1 MAFCAK
7 CGNELPGG
15 ATFCP
20 ACGAPVQ
27 AQAAA
32 PSPSAGSSAPLSG
45 IDSLMKDSKAQE
57 YWLWRLVAFIIDV
70 VIIAVVLTFLALA
83 VTVPFFL
90 SGGAV
95 AFTGF
100 FFGGFAVLSGII
112 LIFYFPLMESS
123 SGASIGKHAMHL
135 RVVSKSGSN
144 PTFLEAFVRN
154 ISKIYWLLLLL
165 DVIVGL
171 AVTKGYQ
178 QKYSDSLMGT
188 SVVRA

>member
-1 MAFCAK
+1 MAFCAR
-7 CGNELPGG
+7 CGKELPSG

-27 AQAAA
+27 AQATAA
-32 PSPSAGSSAPLSG
+32 SASTGSPAPLSG

-70 VIIAVVLTFLALA
+70 VIIAVVLTLLALA
-83 VTVPFFL
+83 VTVPYFL

-100 FFGGFAVLSGII
+100 FFGGFALLSGII
-112 LIFYFPLMESS
+112 LILYFPLMESS

-144 PTFLEAFVRN
+144 PTFAEAFVRN

>member
-1 MAFCAK
+1 
-7 CGNELPGG
+7 
-15 ATFCP
+15 
-20 ACGAPVQ
+20 VQ
-27 AQAAA
+27 AQATTTST
-32 PSPSAGSSAPLSG
+32 SPGTSTPLSG

-70 VIIAVVLTFLALA
+70 VIIAVVLTIIAIA

-95 AFTGF
+95 VFTGF
-100 FFGGFAVLSGII
+100 FFGGFAVFAGII
-112 LIFYFPLMESS
+112 LIFYFPVMESS

-135 RVVSKSGSN
+135 KVVSKTGSN
-144 PTFLEAFVRN
+144 PTFVEAFVRN

-188 SVVRA
+188 SVIRA

>member
-7 CGNELPGG
+7 CGKELPVG

-27 AQAAA
+27 APTA
-32 PSPSAGSSAPLSG
+32 SATTGSSAPLSG
-45 IDSLMKDSKAQE
+45 IDSLMKGSKAQE

-70 VIIAVVLTFLALA
+70 VIIAVVLTIIAIA

-100 FFGGFAVLSGII
+100 FFGGFAFLSGII
-112 LIFYFPLMESS
+112 LILYFPVMESS

-135 RVVSKSGSN
+135 KVVSKTGSN
-144 PTFLEAFVRN
+144 PTFVEAFVRN

-178 QKYSDSLMGT
+178 QKYTDSLMGT
-188 SVVRA
+188 SVIRT